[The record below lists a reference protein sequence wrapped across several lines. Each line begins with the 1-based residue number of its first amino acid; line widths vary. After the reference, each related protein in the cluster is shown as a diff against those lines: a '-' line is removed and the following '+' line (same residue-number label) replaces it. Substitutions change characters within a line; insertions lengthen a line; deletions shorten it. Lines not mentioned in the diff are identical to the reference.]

1 MEMAC
6 VEIANIIALSA
17 DRFTRPRCPTHMP
30 RAKGHPAS
38 HARVTRPSLLVGG
51 SARVLFSCSV
61 PDPANLLRVL
71 RTRPPRPGTSRG
83 TCSLTAKFLK
93 FKRFAVRS

>member
-71 RTRPPRPGTSRG
+71 RTRPPRPGT
-83 TCSLTAKFLK
+83 CSLTAKFLK